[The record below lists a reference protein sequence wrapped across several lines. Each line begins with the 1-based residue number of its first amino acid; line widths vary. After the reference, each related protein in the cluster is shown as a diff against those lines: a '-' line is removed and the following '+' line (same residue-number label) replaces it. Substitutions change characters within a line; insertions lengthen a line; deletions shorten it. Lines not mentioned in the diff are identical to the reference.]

1 MAEMNNTVKVNVY
14 GKEYTIA
21 GQASRGDILR
31 YAKYVDE
38 KIESLLGGK
47 QKSLNA
53 DIMVLIAMNIAEDLY
68 KVVSDRDEALE
79 IIVEKDQA
87 LEGQN
92 ELWDKTNS
100 AIQDYEEAKDEINR
114 LEKEYAAVK
123 TEAANLKEE
132 NRQLYKKMYELR
144 EELDKIKNSTLQM
157 QMFLPD
163 EESPADNENLKE
175 ENDDKADDA
184 SPEKNMQ
191 EEEA

>member
-1 MAEMNNTVKVNVY
+1 MEMNNTVKVSIY
-14 GKEYTIA
+14 GKQYTIA
-21 GQASRGDILR
+21 GEASRGDILR

-53 DIMVLIAMNIAEDLY
+53 DIMILIAMNIAEDLY
-68 KVVSDRDEALE
+68 KVISDRDEALD
-79 IIVEKDQA
+79 IIVEKDEA
-87 LEGQN
+87 LEGQS

-100 AIQDYEEAKDEINR
+100 AIQDYEEAKDEIHR
-114 LEKEYAAVK
+114 LEKELASAK
-123 TEAANLKEE
+123 AEAANLKEE

-144 EELDKIKNSTLQM
+144 EELDKIKNSSLQM

-163 EESPADNENLKE
+163 EEKPADNDNLNK
-175 ENDDKADDA
+175 ENDDKEAEG
-184 SPEKNMQ
+184 SSEQNVQ